1 MTSQHL
7 PAAGE
12 TGRHGDV
19 VSVCLNG
26 DTKSL
31 EIILESHLATHC
43 CTQEAAD
50 AKLVLSQGLI
60 AAAKFPQLGAG
71 LPKMLIK
78 QSCRMIK
85 QFLAHGVTFDGI
97 EKPFLIESLKSSNL
111 EALDIASKSGLR
123 IQRYSHACADAAL
136 AIADKK
142 CIGILEK
149 YGIGINLIDDHFE
162 TPFLRLCANRI
173 MFQTDEP
180 KNPNSNS
187 EQWYLDKIATLVDAG
202 VDIEIKDKVGAT
214 GLMRCIIA
222 GNYPLAKALIS
233 LGVDLSVRLPNGVS
247 TSHLAAT
254 HSPRDFLQF
263 FLRHNPCP
271 SDLSRLH
278 SKRIQ
283 PDSKSLIAQH
293 IKSVS

>member
-1 MTSQHL
+1 MISQHL
-7 PAAGE
+7 PAAGD
-12 TGRHGDV
+12 TAKHGDI
-19 VSVCLNG
+19 VSICLNG
-26 DTKSL
+26 DTKAL
-31 EIILESHLATHC
+31 EIVLASHLAISTGS
-43 CTQEAAD
+43 QEAAD
-50 AKLVLSQGLI
+50 AKQVLSQGLI
-60 AAAKFPQLGAG
+60 AAAKFPQSGAG

-85 QFLAHGVTFDGI
+85 MFLDHGINFDGI
-97 EKPFLIESLKSSNL
+97 EKQFLISSLQSSNL
-111 EALDIASKSGLR
+111 EALELASKSGLQ
-123 IQRYSHACADAAL
+123 IKRYEHVCADAAL
-136 AIADKK
+136 SMANKK
-142 CIGILEK
+142 CIDIIGKL
-149 YGIGINLIDDHFE
+149 GIGINQLDDHFE

-173 MFQTDEP
+173 MLQTDEYW
-180 KNPNSNS
+180 NQSSGS

-233 LGVDLSVRLPNGVS
+233 LGADLTVKLANGVS
-247 TSHLAAT
+247 TSHIAAT
-254 HSPRDFLQF
+254 YSPRDFLLF
-263 FLRHNPCP
+263 YLRHNPCP
-271 SDLSRLH
+271 SDLSRLQ